1 MLRNGYKANVQLK
14 GDIFHHADCLQ
25 SGLIASKRKSYR
37 YVGHR
42 EGTNSIIPLEL
53 LVFII
58 REA

>member
-25 SGLIASKRKSYR
+25 SGLKRKSYR